1 VLWGTGGLAG
11 ALLRDATGLHP
22 LAVASY
28 RLLLGGL
35 LATAVLAATGGLR
48 IARPRRIG
56 TTRSTSARTDTTR
69 SVDHV
74 ATAVADTALS
84 VDHVATA
91 VTDTAADTAGP
102 AGRLAGVD
110 RSGRRSAGGVNRAAT
125 RRLLA
130 SGALLALFQAC
141 YFASISVSS
150 VSLATMITIGSVP
163 VFVAVASAVG
173 SRQRP
178 DAATTAMIGLAVVGL
193 GLLAGG
199 PGPTSGWS
207 AVLGVA
213 TALLS
218 GAGFAALTMLNRTP
232 VPGLEPAKVTALG
245 CLTGGVLLLPLAAL
259 TGLGVPTSVG
269 GIAVALYLGA
279 VPTALA
285 YAAYYRGLRDAQP
298 TTAALATVLEPLT
311 ATVLAVLLFDER
323 LGATGWVG
331 AALLAVAV
339 IGSQLTGSRATSR
352 GSASAGAA
360 TVRPGG

>member
-1 VLWGTGGLAG
+1 MSTRSSMLLVTAGVLWGTGGLAG
-11 ALLRDATGLHP
+11 ALLHDATGLHP

-48 IARPRRIG
+48 IARPRRI
-56 TTRSTSARTDTTR
+56 DTTR
-69 SVDHV
+69 SASPQTDTARSAGHV
-74 ATAVADTALS
+74 ATAVADPTE
-84 VDHVATA
+84 
-91 VTDTAADTAGP
+91 P

-110 RSGRRSAGGVNRAAT
+110 GSGRRSAGGVNRAAT

-163 VFVAVASAVG
+163 VFVAVASAIG

-178 DAATTAMIGLAVVGL
+178 DAATTTMIGLAVVGL

-232 VPGLEPAKVTALG
+232 VSGLEPAKVTALG
-245 CLTGGVLLLPLAAL
+245 CLAGGVLLLPLAAL
-259 TGLGVPTSVG
+259 TGLGVPTGVD

-323 LGATGWVG
+323 LGAAGWVG

-339 IGSQLTGSRATSR
+339 IGSQLTGSRVTSR
-352 GSASAGAA
+352 GSASADSA
-360 TVRPGG
+360 TVRPAG

>member
-1 VLWGTGGLAG
+1 MSTRSSMLLVAAGVLWGTGGLAG

-48 IARPRRIG
+48 IARPRRVG
-56 TTRSTSARTDTTR
+56 KTPSPRVPTDTTR
-69 SVDHV
+69 SADH
-74 ATAVADTALS
+74 
-84 VDHVATA
+84 
-91 VTDTAADTAGP
+91 P
-102 AGRLAGVD
+102 AGID
-110 RSGRRSAGGVNRAAT
+110 RSGPRSTGGVNRAAT

-130 SGALLALFQAC
+130 SGALLALFQGC

-163 VFVAVASAVG
+163 VFVAVASAIG
-173 SRQRP
+173 SRRRP
-178 DAATTAMIGLAVVGL
+178 DTATTAMIGLAVVGL

-199 PGPTSGWS
+199 PGPTDGWS
-207 AVLGVA
+207 AALGVA

-245 CLTGGVLLLPLAAL
+245 CLAGGVLLLPLAAV
-259 TGLGVPTSVG
+259 TGLSVPTDID
-269 GIAVALYLGA
+269 GIAAALYLGA

-285 YAAYYRGLRDAQP
+285 YAAYYRGLSGAQA

-323 LGATGWVG
+323 LGAAGWVG

-339 IGSQLTGSRATSR
+339 IGSQLTGSRVTSR
-352 GSASAGAA
+352 GSASAGSA